1 VVYVIESNRVEF
13 KRELNDSLEKEVVGF
28 LNYSEGG
35 EIYIGIDDN
44 GEVKGVENADDTQ
57 KRIVD
62 RIKNNIFPS
71 TMGLFDVITFTKEG
85 RDIIKITVSSGPD
98 KPYYIKK
105 YGMSPNGCLLRV
117 GTTVQQM
124 TVEMIESL
132 YSKRIR
138 NSLGKLASPRQDLTF
153 KQLKIYYEENGYDLN
168 DRFLSNLELYTED
181 NKFNYAAY
189 LLADENGISMK
200 VAKYSGTNKVDL
212 IENAE
217 FGYCSLIKATEN
229 ILSRLDIENITK
241 TEITS
246 TLRKEKRLVDPTA
259 LREAVVN
266 AIIHNDYSN
275 GIPPVFEIFSDRFVI
290 TSSGGL
296 PQELNQEEFFDG
308 ISAPRN
314 KELMRVFKDVKL
326 VEQLGSGIQRILKVY
341 DKCIFGFSANFL
353 KVSFPAENV
362 GKDVGKN
369 VGKDVGK
376 DVGEKLQKL
385 NDTQKRIISLIQ
397 SNKDITQAEISE
409 QLNVTTRTVE
419 RNMKKLQENN
429 IINRVGSYTQGYWEI
444 VE

>member
-1 VVYVIESNRVEF
+1 MIESNRVEF

-35 EIYIGIDDN
+35 EIYIGIADD
-44 GEVKGVENADDTQ
+44 GTVIGIENADDLQ

-71 TMGLFDVITFTKEG
+71 TMGLFDVITTDIDG
-85 RDIIKITVSSGPD
+85 QDIIKIIISSGPD

-124 TVEMIESL
+124 TMEMIDSL
-132 YSKRIR
+132 YSRRIR
-138 NSLGKLASPRQDLTF
+138 NSLGKLVSPRQDLTF

-168 DRFLSNLELYTED
+168 DKFLSNLELYTED
-181 NKFNYAAY
+181 GKLNYAAY

-200 VAKYSGTNKVDL
+200 VAKYSGTDKVDL

-246 TLRKEKRLVDPTA
+246 SLRKEKRLVDSTA
-259 LREAVVN
+259 LKEAVVN

-296 PQELNQEEFFDG
+296 PQELNQEEFFEG

-326 VEQLGSGIQRILKVY
+326 VEQLGSGIQRILKSY
-341 DKCIFGFSANFL
+341 DKSIFRFSTNFL
-353 KVSFPAENV
+353 KVSFPIDNV
-362 GKDVGKN
+362 GDN
-369 VGKDVGK
+369 VGDNANKK
-376 DVGEKLQKL
+376 KIKL
-385 NDTQKRIISLIQ
+385 NKTQKNIINLIDQ
-397 SNKDITQAEISE
+397 NKHITQSEIGIK
-409 QLNVTTRTVE
+409 LNKTTRTIE
-419 RNMKKLQENN
+419 RNMKILQDEN
-429 IINRVGSYTQGYWEI
+429 IIARKGSDIAGYWEI
-444 VE
+444 VK

>member
-1 VVYVIESNRVEF
+1 MVQERILDMIESNRVEF

-35 EIYIGIDDN
+35 EIYIGIADD
-44 GEVKGVENADDTQ
+44 GTVIGIENADDLQ

-71 TMGLFDVITFTKEG
+71 TMGLFDVITTDIDG
-85 RDIIKITVSSGPD
+85 QDIIKIIISSGPD

-124 TVEMIESL
+124 TMEMIDSL
-132 YSKRIR
+132 YSRRIR
-138 NSLGKLASPRQDLTF
+138 NSLGKLVSPRQDLTF

-168 DRFLSNLELYTED
+168 DKFLSNLELYTED
-181 NKFNYAAY
+181 SKLNYAAY

-200 VAKYSGTNKVDL
+200 VAKYSGTDKVDL

-246 TLRKEKRLVDPTA
+246 SLRKEKRLVDSTA
-259 LREAVVN
+259 LKEAVVN

-296 PQELNQEEFFDG
+296 PQELNQEEFFEG

-326 VEQLGSGIQRILKVY
+326 VEQLGSGIQRILKSY
-341 DKCIFGFSANFL
+341 DKSIFRFSTNFL
-353 KVSFPAENV
+353 KVSFPIDNVGDNVGENV
-362 GKDVGKN
+362 G
-369 VGKDVGK
+369 
-376 DVGEKLQKL
+376 EKPLKL
-385 NDTQKRIISLIQ
+385 NNTQKRIIELIQ
-397 SNKDITQAEISE
+397 INGDITQIEIGE
-409 QLNVTTRTVE
+409 QLNITTRTVG
-419 RNMKKLQENN
+419 RNMKKLQDSN
-429 IINRVGSYTQGYWEI
+429 IITRVGSDTQGYWK
-444 VE
+444 VEE

>member
-1 VVYVIESNRVEF
+1 MVQERILDMIESNRVEF

-35 EIYIGIDDN
+35 EIYIGIADD
-44 GEVKGVENADDTQ
+44 GTVIGIENADDLQ

-71 TMGLFDVITFTKEG
+71 TMGLFDVITTDIDG
-85 RDIIKITVSSGPD
+85 QDIIKIIISSGPD

-124 TVEMIESL
+124 TMEMIDSL
-132 YSKRIR
+132 YSRRIR
-138 NSLGKLASPRQDLTF
+138 NSLGKLVSPRQDLTF

-168 DRFLSNLELYTED
+168 DKFLSNLELYTED
-181 NKFNYAAY
+181 GKLNYAAY

-200 VAKYSGTNKVDL
+200 VAKYSGTDKVDL

-246 TLRKEKRLVDPTA
+246 SLRKEKRLVDSTA
-259 LREAVVN
+259 LKEAVVN

-275 GIPPVFEIFSDRFVI
+275 GIPPVFEIFYDRFVI

-296 PQELNQEEFFDG
+296 PQEMNQEEFFEG

-326 VEQLGSGIQRILKVY
+326 VEQLGSGIQRILKEY
-341 DKCIFGFSANFL
+341 DKSIFRFSTNFL
-353 KVSFPAENV
+353 KVSFPIDNVGDNVGENV
-362 GKDVGKN
+362 G
-369 VGKDVGK
+369 
-376 DVGEKLQKL
+376 EKPLKL
-385 NDTQKRIISLIQ
+385 NNTQKRIIELIQ
-397 SNKDITQAEISE
+397 IKGDITQIEIGE
-409 QLNVTTRTVE
+409 KLNITTRTVE
-419 RNMKKLQENN
+419 RNMKKLQDRN
-429 IINRVGSYTQGYWEI
+429 IITRVGSDTQGYWK
-444 VE
+444 VD

>member
-1 VVYVIESNRVEF
+1 MVQERILDMIESNRVEF

-35 EIYIGIDDN
+35 EIYIGIADD
-44 GEVKGVENADDTQ
+44 GTVIGIENADDLQ

-71 TMGLFDVITFTKEG
+71 TMGLFDVITTDIDG
-85 RDIIKITVSSGPD
+85 QDIIKIIISSGPD

-124 TVEMIESL
+124 TMEMIDSL
-132 YSKRIR
+132 YSRRIR
-138 NSLGKLASPRQDLTF
+138 NSLGKLVSPRQDLTF

-168 DRFLSNLELYTED
+168 DKFLSNLELYTED
-181 NKFNYAAY
+181 GKLNYAAY

-200 VAKYSGTNKVDL
+200 VAKYSGTDKVDL

-246 TLRKEKRLVDPTA
+246 SLRKEKRLVDSTA
-259 LREAVVN
+259 LKEAVVN

-296 PQELNQEEFFDG
+296 PQELNQEEFFEG
-308 ISAPRN
+308 
-314 KELMRVFKDVKL
+314 
-326 VEQLGSGIQRILKVY
+326 
-341 DKCIFGFSANFL
+341 
-353 KVSFPAENV
+353 
-362 GKDVGKN
+362 
-369 VGKDVGK
+369 
-376 DVGEKLQKL
+376 
-385 NDTQKRIISLIQ
+385 
-397 SNKDITQAEISE
+397 
-409 QLNVTTRTVE
+409 
-419 RNMKKLQENN
+419 
-429 IINRVGSYTQGYWEI
+429 
-444 VE
+444 

>member
-1 VVYVIESNRVEF
+1 MVQERILDMIESNRVKF

-35 EIYIGIDDN
+35 EIYIGIADD
-44 GEVKGVENADDTQ
+44 GTVIGIENADDLQ

-71 TMGLFDVITFTKEG
+71 TMGLFDVITTDIDG
-85 RDIIKITVSSGPD
+85 QDIIKIIISSGPD

-124 TVEMIESL
+124 TMEMIDSL
-132 YSKRIR
+132 YSRRIR
-138 NSLGKLASPRQDLTF
+138 NSLGKLVSPRQDLTF

-168 DRFLSNLELYTED
+168 DKFLSNLELYTED
-181 NKFNYAAY
+181 SKLNYAAY

-200 VAKYSGTNKVDL
+200 VAKYSGTDKVDL

-246 TLRKEKRLVDPTA
+246 SLRKEKRLVDSTA
-259 LREAVVN
+259 LKEAVVN

-296 PQELNQEEFFDG
+296 PQELNQEEFFEG

-326 VEQLGSGIQRILKVY
+326 VEQLGSGIQRILKSY
-341 DKCIFGFSANFL
+341 DKSIFRFSTNFL
-353 KVSFPAENV
+353 KVSFPIDNV
-362 GKDVGKN
+362 GDN
-369 VGKDVGK
+369 VGDNANKK
-376 DVGEKLQKL
+376 KIKL
-385 NDTQKRIISLIQ
+385 NKTQKNIINLIDQ
-397 SNKDITQAEISE
+397 NKHITQSEIGIK
-409 QLNVTTRTVE
+409 LNKTTRTIE
-419 RNMKKLQENN
+419 RNMKILQDEN
-429 IINRVGSYTQGYWEI
+429 IIARKGSDIAGYWEI
-444 VE
+444 VK

>member
-1 VVYVIESNRVEF
+1 MVQERILDMIESNRVEF

-35 EIYIGIDDN
+35 EIYIGIADD
-44 GEVKGVENADDTQ
+44 GTVIGIENADDLQ

-71 TMGLFDVITFTKEG
+71 TMGLFDVITTDIDG
-85 RDIIKITVSSGPD
+85 QDIIKIIISSGPD

-124 TVEMIESL
+124 TMEMIDSL
-132 YSKRIR
+132 YSRRIR
-138 NSLGKLASPRQDLTF
+138 NSLGKLVSPRQDLTF

-168 DRFLSNLELYTED
+168 DKFLSNLELYTED
-181 NKFNYAAY
+181 GKLNYAAY

-200 VAKYSGTNKVDL
+200 VAKYSGTDKVDL

-246 TLRKEKRLVDPTA
+246 SLRKEKRLVDSTA
-259 LREAVVN
+259 LKEAVVN

-275 GIPPVFEIFSDRFVI
+275 GIPPVFEIFYDRFVI

-296 PQELNQEEFFDG
+296 PQELNQEEFFEG

-326 VEQLGSGIQRILKVY
+326 VEQLGSGIQRILKSY
-341 DKCIFGFSANFL
+341 DKSIFRFSTNFL
-353 KVSFPAENV
+353 KVSFPIDNV
-362 GKDVGKN
+362 GDN
-369 VGKDVGK
+369 VGDNANKK
-376 DVGEKLQKL
+376 KIKL
-385 NDTQKRIISLIQ
+385 NKTQKNIINLIDQ
-397 SNKDITQAEISE
+397 NKHITQSEIGIK
-409 QLNVTTRTVE
+409 LNKTTRTIE
-419 RNMKKLQENN
+419 RNMKILQDEN
-429 IINRVGSYTQGYWEI
+429 IIARKGSDIAGYWEI
-444 VE
+444 VK

>member
-1 VVYVIESNRVEF
+1 MVESNRVEF
-13 KRELNDSLEKEVVGF
+13 KKELNDSLEKEVVGF

-35 EIYIGIDDN
+35 EIYIGIADN
-44 GEVKGVENADDTQ
+44 GAVTGVENSDDIQ
-57 KRIVD
+57 RRIVD
-62 RIKNNIFPS
+62 RIKNNIYPS
-71 TMGLFDVITFTKEG
+71 TMGLFDVITANMGAK
-85 RDIIKITVSSGPD
+85 DVVKIIISSGPE

-105 YGMSPNGCLLRV
+105 YGMSPNGCLIRV

-124 TVEMIESL
+124 TMEMIDSL

-138 NSLGKLASPRQDLTF
+138 NSLGKLLSPRQDLTF

-168 DRFLSNLELYTED
+168 DKFLSNLELYTEEG
-181 NKFNYAAY
+181 KFNYAAY

-200 VAKYSGTNKVDL
+200 VAKYSGVDKVDL

-229 ILSRLDIENITK
+229 TLNKLDIENVTK

-246 TLRKEKRLVDPTA
+246 TVRKEKRLVDPTA
-259 LREAVVN
+259 LREAVIN

-296 PQELNQEEFFDG
+296 PQELSQEEFFEG

-326 VEQLGSGIQRILKVY
+326 VEQLGSGVQRILKIY
-341 DKCIFGFSANFL
+341 DKSIFKFSPNFL
-353 KVSFPAENV
+353 KVSFPIKNVGDNVGENV
-362 GKDVGKN
+362 GDN
-369 VGKDVGK
+369 
-376 DVGEKLQKL
+376 VGEKTIKL
-385 NDTQKRIISLIQ
+385 NKTQKNILSLINQ
-397 SNKDITQAEISE
+397 NNYITQAEISIK
-409 QLNVTTRTVE
+409 LNKTTRTIE
-419 RNMKKLQENN
+419 RNMKKLQEEN
-429 IINRVGSYTQGYWEI
+429 IIVRVGSDAAGYWKI
-444 VE
+444 V

>member
-1 VVYVIESNRVEF
+1 MIESNRVEF

-35 EIYIGIDDN
+35 EIYIGIADD
-44 GEVKGVENADDTQ
+44 GTVIGIENADDLQ

-71 TMGLFDVITFTKEG
+71 TMGLFDVITTDIDG
-85 RDIIKITVSSGPD
+85 QDIIKIIISSGPD

-124 TVEMIESL
+124 TMEMIDSL
-132 YSKRIR
+132 YSRRIR
-138 NSLGKLASPRQDLTF
+138 NSLGKLVSPRQDLTF

-168 DRFLSNLELYTED
+168 DKFLSNLELYTED
-181 NKFNYAAY
+181 SKLNYAAY

-200 VAKYSGTNKVDL
+200 VAKYSGTDKVDL

-246 TLRKEKRLVDPTA
+246 SLRKEKRLVDSTA
-259 LREAVVN
+259 LKEAVVN

-275 GIPPVFEIFSDRFVI
+275 GIPPVFEIFYDRFVI

-296 PQELNQEEFFDG
+296 PQEMNQEEFFEG

-326 VEQLGSGIQRILKVY
+326 VEQLGSGIQRILKSY
-341 DKCIFGFSANFL
+341 DKSIFRFSTNFL
-353 KVSFPAENV
+353 KVSFPIDNV
-362 GKDVGKN
+362 GDN
-369 VGKDVGK
+369 VGDNANKK
-376 DVGEKLQKL
+376 KIKL
-385 NDTQKRIISLIQ
+385 NKTQKNIINLIDQ
-397 SNKDITQAEISE
+397 NKHITQSEIGIK
-409 QLNVTTRTVE
+409 LNKTTRTIE
-419 RNMKKLQENN
+419 RNMKILQDEN
-429 IINRVGSYTQGYWEI
+429 IIARKGSDIAGYWEI
-444 VE
+444 VK

>member
-1 VVYVIESNRVEF
+1 MVQERILDMIESNRVKF

-35 EIYIGIDDN
+35 EIYIGIADD
-44 GEVKGVENADDTQ
+44 GTVIGIENADDLQ

-71 TMGLFDVITFTKEG
+71 TMGLFDVITTDIDG
-85 RDIIKITVSSGPD
+85 QDIIKIIISSGPD

-124 TVEMIESL
+124 TMEMIDSL
-132 YSKRIR
+132 YSRRIR
-138 NSLGKLASPRQDLTF
+138 NSLGKLVSPRQDLTF

-168 DRFLSNLELYTED
+168 DKFLSNLELYTED
-181 NKFNYAAY
+181 SKLNYAAY

-200 VAKYSGTNKVDL
+200 VAKYSGTDKVDL

-246 TLRKEKRLVDPTA
+246 SLRKEKRLVDSTA
-259 LREAVVN
+259 LKEAVVN

-275 GIPPVFEIFSDRFVI
+275 GIPPVFEIFYDRFVI

-296 PQELNQEEFFDG
+296 PQEMNQEEFFEG

-326 VEQLGSGIQRILKVY
+326 VEQLGSGIQRILKSY
-341 DKCIFGFSANFL
+341 DKSIFRFSTNFL
-353 KVSFPAENV
+353 KVSFPIDNVGDNVGENV
-362 GKDVGKN
+362 G
-369 VGKDVGK
+369 
-376 DVGEKLQKL
+376 EKPLKL
-385 NDTQKRIISLIQ
+385 NNTQKRIIELIQ
-397 SNKDITQAEISE
+397 INGDITQIEIGE
-409 QLNVTTRTVE
+409 QLNITTRTVG
-419 RNMKKLQENN
+419 RNMKKLQDSN
-429 IINRVGSYTQGYWEI
+429 IITRVGSDTQGYWK
-444 VE
+444 VEEL

>member
-1 VVYVIESNRVEF
+1 MVQERILDMIESNRVKF

-35 EIYIGIDDN
+35 EIYIGIADD
-44 GEVKGVENADDTQ
+44 GTVIGIENADDLQ

-71 TMGLFDVITFTKEG
+71 TMGLFDVITTDIDG
-85 RDIIKITVSSGPD
+85 QDIIKIIISSGPD

-124 TVEMIESL
+124 TMEMIDSL
-132 YSKRIR
+132 YSRRIR
-138 NSLGKLASPRQDLTF
+138 NSLGKLVSPRQDLTF

-168 DRFLSNLELYTED
+168 DKFLSNLELYTED
-181 NKFNYAAY
+181 SKLNYAAY

-200 VAKYSGTNKVDL
+200 VAKYSGTDKVDL

-246 TLRKEKRLVDPTA
+246 SLRKEKRLVDSTA
-259 LREAVVN
+259 LKEAVVN

-296 PQELNQEEFFDG
+296 PQELNQEEFFEG

-326 VEQLGSGIQRILKVY
+326 VEQLGSGIQRILKSY
-341 DKCIFGFSANFL
+341 DKSIFRFSTNFL
-353 KVSFPAENV
+353 KVSFPIDNVGDNVGENV
-362 GKDVGKN
+362 G
-369 VGKDVGK
+369 
-376 DVGEKLQKL
+376 EKPLKL
-385 NDTQKRIISLIQ
+385 NNTQKRIIELIQ
-397 SNKDITQAEISE
+397 INGDITQIEIGE
-409 QLNVTTRTVE
+409 QLNITTRTVG
-419 RNMKKLQENN
+419 RNMKKLQDSN
-429 IINRVGSYTQGYWEI
+429 IITRVGSDTQGYWK
-444 VE
+444 VD

>member
-1 VVYVIESNRVEF
+1 MVQERILDMIESNRVKF

-35 EIYIGIDDN
+35 EIYIGIADD
-44 GEVKGVENADDTQ
+44 GTVIGIENADDLQ

-71 TMGLFDVITFTKEG
+71 TMGLFDVITTDIDG
-85 RDIIKITVSSGPD
+85 QDIIKIIISSGPD

-124 TVEMIESL
+124 TMEMIDSL
-132 YSKRIR
+132 YSRRIR
-138 NSLGKLASPRQDLTF
+138 NSLGKLVSPRQDLTF

-168 DRFLSNLELYTED
+168 DKFLSNLELYTED
-181 NKFNYAAY
+181 SKLNYAAY

-200 VAKYSGTNKVDL
+200 VAKYSGTDKVDL

-246 TLRKEKRLVDPTA
+246 SLRKEKRLVDSTA
-259 LREAVVN
+259 LKEAVVN

-296 PQELNQEEFFDG
+296 PQEMNQEEFFEG

-326 VEQLGSGIQRILKVY
+326 VEQLGSGIQRILKSY
-341 DKCIFGFSANFL
+341 DKSIFRFSTNFL
-353 KVSFPAENV
+353 KVSFPIDNVGDNVGENV
-362 GKDVGKN
+362 G
-369 VGKDVGK
+369 
-376 DVGEKLQKL
+376 EKPLKL
-385 NDTQKRIISLIQ
+385 NNTQKRIIELIQ
-397 SNKDITQAEISE
+397 INGDITQIEIGE
-409 QLNVTTRTVE
+409 QLNITTRTVG
-419 RNMKKLQENN
+419 RNMKKLQDSN
-429 IINRVGSYTQGYWEI
+429 IITRVGSDTQGYWK
-444 VE
+444 VEEL

>member
-1 VVYVIESNRVEF
+1 VVYLIESNRVEF

-35 EIYIGIDDN
+35 EIYIGIADD
-44 GEVKGVENADDTQ
+44 GTVTGIENSDDTQ
-57 KRIVD
+57 KRIID

-71 TMGLFDVITFTKEG
+71 TMGLFDVITTTMDG
-85 RDIIKITVSSGPD
+85 HDIIKIIISSGPD

-124 TVEMIESL
+124 TMEMIDSL

-138 NSLGKLASPRQDLTF
+138 NSLGKLISPRQDLTF

-168 DRFLSNLELYTED
+168 DKFLSNLELFTEE

-200 VAKYSGTNKVDL
+200 VAKYSGADKVDL

-229 ILSRLDIENITK
+229 ILSKLDIENITK

-246 TLRKEKRLVDPTA
+246 SLRKEKRLVDSTA

-275 GIPPVFEIFSDRFVI
+275 GIPPVFEIFSDRIVI

-296 PQELNQEEFFDG
+296 PQELNQEEFFEG

-314 KELMRVFKDVKL
+314 KELMRVFKDVRL
-326 VEQLGSGIQRILKVY
+326 VEQLGSGVQRILKVY
-341 DKCIFGFSANFL
+341 DKDIFRFSPNFL
-353 KVSFPAENV
+353 KVSFPVKNVGENV
-362 GKDVGKN
+362 GENVGKN
-369 VGKDVGK
+369 VGKK
-376 DVGEKLQKL
+376 PIKLSE
-385 NDTQKRIISLIQ
+385 TQKRIINLIK
-397 SNKDITQAEISE
+397 SNKYITQAEISE
-409 QLNVTTRTVE
+409 QLSVSTRTVE
-419 RNMKKLQENN
+419 RNMKKLQEGDF
-429 IINRVGSYTQGYWEI
+429 ITRVGSYTQGYWEI
-444 VE
+444 LE

>member
-1 VVYVIESNRVEF
+1 MVQERILDMIESNRVKF

-35 EIYIGIDDN
+35 EIYIGIADD
-44 GEVKGVENADDTQ
+44 GTVIGIENADDLQ

-71 TMGLFDVITFTKEG
+71 TMGLFDVITTDIDG
-85 RDIIKITVSSGPD
+85 QDIIKIIISSGPD

-124 TVEMIESL
+124 TMEMIDSL
-132 YSKRIR
+132 YSRRIR
-138 NSLGKLASPRQDLTF
+138 NSLGKLVSPRQDLTF

-168 DRFLSNLELYTED
+168 DKFLSNLELYTED
-181 NKFNYAAY
+181 SKLNYAAY

-200 VAKYSGTNKVDL
+200 VAKYSGTDKVDL

-246 TLRKEKRLVDPTA
+246 SLRKEKRLVDSTA
-259 LREAVVN
+259 LKEAVVN

-275 GIPPVFEIFSDRFVI
+275 GIPPVFEIFYDRFVI

-296 PQELNQEEFFDG
+296 PQELNQEEFFEG

-326 VEQLGSGIQRILKVY
+326 VEQLGSGIQRILKSY
-341 DKCIFGFSANFL
+341 DKSIFRFSTNFL
-353 KVSFPAENV
+353 KVSFPIDNVGDNVGENV
-362 GKDVGKN
+362 G
-369 VGKDVGK
+369 
-376 DVGEKLQKL
+376 EKPLKL
-385 NDTQKRIISLIQ
+385 NNTQKRIIELIQ
-397 SNKDITQAEISE
+397 INGDITQIEIGE
-409 QLNVTTRTVE
+409 QLNITTRTVG
-419 RNMKKLQENN
+419 RNMKKLQDRN
-429 IINRVGSYTQGYWEI
+429 IITRVGSDTQGYWK
-444 VE
+444 VEEL

>member
-1 VVYVIESNRVEF
+1 MVESNRVEF
-13 KRELNDSLEKEVVGF
+13 KKELNDSLEKEVVGF

-35 EIYIGIDDN
+35 EIYIGIADN
-44 GEVKGVENADDTQ
+44 GAVRGVENSDDIQ
-57 KRIVD
+57 RRIVD
-62 RIKNNIFPS
+62 RIKNNIYPS
-71 TMGLFDVITFTKEG
+71 TMGLFDVITANMGAK
-85 RDIIKITVSSGPD
+85 DVVKIIISSGPE

-105 YGMSPNGCLLRV
+105 YGMSPNGCLIRV

-124 TVEMIESL
+124 TMEMIDSL

-138 NSLGKLASPRQDLTF
+138 NSLGKLLSPRQDLTF

-168 DRFLSNLELYTED
+168 DKFLSNLELYTEEG
-181 NKFNYAAY
+181 KFNYAAY

-200 VAKYSGTNKVDL
+200 VAKYSGVDKVDL

-229 ILSRLDIENITK
+229 TLNKLDIENVTK

-246 TLRKEKRLVDPTA
+246 TVRKEKRLVDPTA
-259 LREAVVN
+259 LREAVIN

-296 PQELNQEEFFDG
+296 PQELSQEEFFEG

-326 VEQLGSGIQRILKVY
+326 VEQLGSGVQRILKIY
-341 DKCIFGFSANFL
+341 DKSIFKFSPNFL
-353 KVSFPAENV
+353 KVSFPIKNVGDNVGENV
-362 GKDVGKN
+362 GDN
-369 VGKDVGK
+369 
-376 DVGEKLQKL
+376 VGEKTIKL
-385 NDTQKRIISLIQ
+385 NKTQKNILSLINQ
-397 SNKDITQAEISE
+397 NNYITQAEISIK
-409 QLNVTTRTVE
+409 LNKTTRTIE
-419 RNMKKLQENN
+419 RNMKKLQEEN
-429 IINRVGSYTQGYWEI
+429 IIVRVGSDAAGYWKI
-444 VE
+444 V

>member
-1 VVYVIESNRVEF
+1 MVQERILDMIESNRVEF

-35 EIYIGIDDN
+35 EIYIGIADD
-44 GEVKGVENADDTQ
+44 GTVIGIENADDLQ

-71 TMGLFDVITFTKEG
+71 TMGLFDVITTDIDG
-85 RDIIKITVSSGPD
+85 QDIIKIIISSGPD

-124 TVEMIESL
+124 TMEMIDSL
-132 YSKRIR
+132 YSRRIR
-138 NSLGKLASPRQDLTF
+138 NSLGKLVSPRQDLTF

-168 DRFLSNLELYTED
+168 DKFLSNLELYTED
-181 NKFNYAAY
+181 SKLNYAAY

-200 VAKYSGTNKVDL
+200 VAKYSGTDKVDL

-246 TLRKEKRLVDPTA
+246 SLRKEKRLVDSTA
-259 LREAVVN
+259 LKEAVVN

-275 GIPPVFEIFSDRFVI
+275 GIPPVFEIFYDRFVI

-296 PQELNQEEFFDG
+296 PQELNQEEFFEG

-326 VEQLGSGIQRILKVY
+326 VEQLGSGIQRILKSY
-341 DKCIFGFSANFL
+341 DKSIFRFSTNFL
-353 KVSFPAENV
+353 KVSFPIDNV
-362 GKDVGKN
+362 GDN
-369 VGKDVGK
+369 VGDNANKK
-376 DVGEKLQKL
+376 KIKL
-385 NDTQKRIISLIQ
+385 NKTQKNIINLIDQ
-397 SNKDITQAEISE
+397 NKHITQSEIGIK
-409 QLNVTTRTVE
+409 LNKTTRTIE
-419 RNMKKLQENN
+419 RNMKILQDEN
-429 IINRVGSYTQGYWEI
+429 IIARKGSDIAGYWEI
-444 VE
+444 VK